1 MFFTLMIGLAV
12 LAAAPDGSTDADRSA
27 YEAAA
32 AAAGRDADAQVR
44 LALWCEAHGMAAERL
59 KHLTRAVLLAPD
71 NAKAR
76 GLLGQVQR
84 DGKWMRPQ
92 DVAKAIE
99 NSPDQKALMDEY
111 FARRVKAKDEADD
124 QYKLAL
130 WCEEK
135 GLTQPMLAHLH
146 RTLQLDPNR
155 EGAWRRLGFKKIG
168 GRWVNPEAES
178 VAKAEREAQ
187 GKADKEWRPRLEK
200 IRAALA
206 GKDRAKRALAVE
218 ELAAVADPRAVPALW
233 HVFVQGGD
241 ESRQKLAVDVLSRIE
256 GPGASVALATLA
268 VFSPHAMLRA
278 DAASL
283 LQRRDPREFAG
294 FLANLIQEEIKYKV
308 KPVEGPGGPGEL
320 VVETKDKNVRRLYR
334 PFQGPSILPGDWM
347 GRDANGNAVVNRPL
361 WTYVGAITDS
371 RVGLEMISGGPGMTY
386 AAPGYDGPLITDSFV
401 TGLPMVP
408 PGVST
413 IGTSSLSAQQNP
425 AIAGALLQGVGVPSA
440 VSQRILGQMQQ
451 GLNTRDATVAMI
463 AASGFTTRPII
474 QEAVQIPIQQMEAD
488 ARASALV
495 ARQQLAA
502 DMAGIEAQNAPVREV
517 NDRAVAVLKAV
528 SGEDRG
534 VDRDRWT
541 SWVIDVLGY
550 GQPLRGDTSPP
561 VTIVEDVPIAYQPQ
575 AMSVVTSSVV
585 GLRIGPSCFA
595 GGTPVRTIQG
605 DRPIETIQPGD
616 LVLSQDTTTGK
627 LSYQPV
633 VEVMHNPPNWTYKI
647 DLGKEAVHPT
657 GIHRFWKAGEG
668 WVMARE
674 IKAGDKLRTVG
685 GVVEVVSAEKE
696 KVQPVFNLL
705 LAGGDNYCVGELG
718 LVAHDNG
725 FVEPVAQPFDGVPA
739 TAELVAGSRP

>member
-1 MFFTLMIGLAV
+1 MFFTLMIGLAA

-32 AAAGRDADAQVR
+32 AAAGRDPEAQVK

-99 NSPDQKALMDEY
+99 QSPNERALMDEY
-111 FARRVKAKDEADD
+111 IARRVKAKDEADG
-124 QYKLAL
+124 QYRLAL

-135 GLTQPMLAHLH
+135 GLTQPMIAHLR
-146 RTLQLDPNR
+146 RTLQLDGNR
-155 EGAWRRLGFKKIG
+155 EGAWRRLGFKKVG
-168 GRWVNPEAES
+168 GRWVNPEVEAL
-178 VAKAEREAQ
+178 AKAERETQA
-187 GKADKEWRPRLEK
+187 KADHEWKPKLEK
-200 IRAALA
+200 IRAALT
-206 GKDRAKRALAVE
+206 GKDRAKRSQAAE
-218 ELAAVADPRAVPALW
+218 DLAAIADPRAVPALS

-268 VFSPHAMLRA
+268 VFSPHAGIRA
-278 DAASL
+278 DAAAL

-294 FLANLIQEEIKYKV
+294 FLANLIQYEIKYKV
-308 KPVEGPGGPGEL
+308 KPIDGPGSQGGL
-320 VVETKDKNVRRLYR
+320 TVETKDANVIRRYTPPRLELG
-334 PFQGPSILPGDWM
+334 FQDRLVVGDY
-347 GRDANGNAVVNRPL
+347 GNLIVDR
-361 WTYVGAITDS
+361 TVG
-371 RVGLEMISGGPGMTY
+371 MIRGE
-386 AAPGYDGPLITDSFV
+386 I
-401 TGLPMVP
+401 
-408 PGVST
+408 
-413 IGTSSLSAQQNP
+413 
-425 AIAGALLQGVGVPSA
+425 IAGASPLTLNPESYAKDPRGALALAGISMTGSSGHVASILQAGGVSAALSGRLGDSLTAPPAHVAWMIEGPREGSTVRPLLLA
-440 VSQRILGQMQQ
+440 SQQFSYDQLKAQV
-451 GLNTRDATVAMI
+451 N
-463 AASGFTTRPII
+463 AST
-474 QEAVQIPIQQMEAD
+474 
-488 ARASALV
+488 LV
-495 ARQQLAA
+495 AREQLAA
-502 DMAGIEAQNAPVREV
+502 EVRNLEAYNAPIREV
-517 NDRAVAVLKAV
+517 NDRAIAVLKST
-528 SGEDRG
+528 SGADYGIDREQWMDWV
-534 VDRDRWT
+534 VD
-541 SWVIDVLGY
+541 LQGY
-550 GQPLRGDTSPP
+550 GRPTRYDSGPKPTY
-561 VTIVEDVPIAYQPQ
+561 IEDVPIAYQP
-575 AMSVVTSSVV
+575 AVPFTTKLSFV
-585 GLRIGPSCFA
+585 GFRIGPSCFA

-674 IKAGDKLRTVG
+674 IKTGDKLRTVG

-705 LAGGDNYCVGELG
+705 LAGGDNYCVGGLG

-725 FVEPVAQPFDGVPA
+725 FVEPVAQPFDGVPT
-739 TAELVAGSRP
+739 TAELASTKP